1 MTAFGL
7 EEDLGAKPPE
17 LAFGRRRLVAI
28 ARAVAADPSV
38 LLLDE
43 PAAGLDDHESAELA
57 TMVRRLADEWGIAVL
72 LIEHDMNFVF
82 GACDRITV
90 LQSGRQIATG
100 TTDEIRDDPAVIEAY
115 LGDETEEEALESA
128 VVERAPRTVSGVSP

>member
-1 MTAFGL
+1 MVG
-7 EEDLGAKPPE
+7 
-17 LAFGRRRLVAI
+17 I
-28 ARAVAADPSV
+28 ARAMATSPRI

-100 TTDEIRDDPAVIEAY
+100 STDEIRDDPAVIEAY
-115 LGDETEEEALESA
+115 LGDETEEGALESA
-128 VVERAPRTVSGVSP
+128 VAGPAPRTVSKVSP